1 MMVTVIG
8 RGHGGTR
15 AISHT
20 LSESGVFMGA
30 PLNESGDLLP
40 PGFAAAHLGGGPNAR
55 DTATDV
61 VRRRAFEHAANLP
74 VISTPVSPSQS

>member
-20 LSESGVFMGA
+20 LSQSGVYMGDT
-30 PLNESGDLLP
+30 LNESGEIEGL
-40 PGFAAAHLGGGPNAR
+40 F
-55 DTATDV
+55 
-61 VRRRAFEHAANLP
+61 
-74 VISTPVSPSQS
+74 